1 MKAKANTNNPIN
13 PEGATAGHNVATI
26 NQTIIDGFKKRLSL
40 ENQIDAVKDKYV
52 QPLQDE
58 RKELNRTIKADTDID
73 AKDLDLAFKVWKR
86 QEQAKQFDDEDDRG
100 RILDNMRTVFGA
112 LAAGEML
119 NFMDVMD
126 DGHVNANAKADADEE
141 AEEQADAA

>member
-1 MKAKANTNNPIN
+1 MPKLRAAILGYGRSGSSMHAGALEHNND
-13 PEGATAGHNVATI
+13 AFDVVAVC
-26 NQTIIDGFKKRLSL
+26 DV
-40 ENQIDAVKDKYV
+40 D
-52 QPLQDE
+52 P
-58 RKELNRTIKADTDID
+58 
-73 AKDLDLAFKVWKR
+73 KR